1 MRKIQRL
8 RYCLSEE
15 SSRRVRDLAS
25 FHLFFDARHSPATSD
40 LYLWENILRRGYKPD
55 CEEEVEVG
63 SSSRQQEKDDD
74 VGYEERLGLL
84 YPVNVARNIARE
96 MATTH
101 FVFANDAELLPRLGR
116 VRTLNFGLA
125 FG

>member
-1 MRKIQRL
+1 MN
-8 RYCLSEE
+8 
-15 SSRRVRDLAS
+15 
-25 FHLFFDARHSPATSD
+25 HS
-40 LYLWENILRRGYKPD
+40 PD
-55 CEEEVEVG
+55 CEEEVG
-63 SSSRQQEKDDD
+63 SSSSRQQEKDDD